1 MTDDP
6 TRHLTAAVAP
16 AARVADGYANPVQ
29 VLDYA
34 SPTAWLNTAIA
45 DLTGYDV
52 LETLV
57 RPFSGDWERIG
68 RYSDALGHI
77 AACLGE
83 MAVQVQSQTI
93 DMTQRWSG
101 NASDTAYVYFSETA
115 TSLSRHAAVLRT
127 AEKRYKA
134 LALDAWQLS
143 QGMQGIL
150 QGICDRAVV
159 ALLEIAAGTAL
170 AETGVGTVAG
180 YALAA
185 AQIAAIVK
193 LIARASRIVQS
204 AETVI
209 ALGFAGITGALID
222 LGDLRTLAPLDKPY
236 RNPVVVR
243 PQGNPHAA

>member
-16 AARVADGYANPVQ
+16 ADRIADGYANPVQ
-29 VLDYA
+29 ALDYA

-57 RPFSGDWERIG
+57 QPFSGDWERIG
-68 RYSDALGHI
+68 RYADALGHI
-77 AACLGE
+77 GACLGE
-83 MAVQVQSQTI
+83 MAVQVQAQAV
-93 DMTQRWSG
+93 DMTRRWTG
-101 NASDTAYVYFSETA
+101 NAADAAYVYFSETA
-115 TSLSRHAAVLRT
+115 TSLSRHAAALRT

-143 QGMQGIL
+143 QSMQGVL
-150 QGICDRAVV
+150 QGICDRALV
-159 ALLEIAAGTAL
+159 ALIEIAAGTAL

-185 AQIAAIVK
+185 VQIAAIVK
-193 LIARASRIVQS
+193 LIAKASRIVAG

-209 ALGFAGITGALID
+209 ALAFAGISGILMD
-222 LGDLRTLAPLDKPY
+222 LGNLSTLPPLDQPY
-236 RNPVVVR
+236 RNPLAVSPR
-243 PQGNPHAA
+243 GA